1 MTVSLSEQMGAMAL
15 VDELRHQELAQQE
28 HLDLPKQRSEVSE
41 RIRSYYQSNGIH
53 HEQTHV
59 EQGVRA
65 FFAQRLV
72 FEAPPLSRWERLLV
86 RLALS
91 PSLLIPPT
99 AAVLAVGALSWHCLL
114 VGYDRTMTP
123 DTLFIAIDTYTRSTL
138 LAQREAEEDLRE
150 AIAREVRLEC
160 LMTEKLNELASFQ
173 MEHGPELDPE
183 TRQLLAERESA
194 QAELHDHIDRL
205 QRLIKARLE
214 TQRHL
219 QTRIGTLETQARTQ
233 LEKDPAYLSL
243 TAHIRRALDNEPQ
256 AELAYVEI
264 RDECRAKLVAYW
276 NNPIFR
282 ALVLRD
288 YATER
293 YRPRLLRTW
302 LDDFLAR
309 KVSFQVNQ
317 ANEQML
323 QAMLDRNEVQR
334 EQRMRDR
341 EQMGRE
347 HQAYLDE
354 AYHRLGLPA
363 LWAQDD
369 ALDHELSEAKA
380 EVDAWYLQLSAFNQG
395 RDRNLQRIREQLTAK
410 LKTRPLA
417 QLMQHAAA
425 TPDEADD
432 ALVSELQGLHPRLL
446 EQQEASTR
454 LLQVRDRA
462 SFDHQ
467 RALALD
473 RALRNDFYQDRN
485 SRYITPRPIR
495 QFIEAYQRGEMD
507 LQAIKTLLTSARPLI
522 DPSRPGSG

>member
-1 MTVSLSEQMGAMAL
+1 ML
-15 VDELRHQELAQQE
+15 
-28 HLDLPKQRSEVSE
+28 
-41 RIRSYYQSNGIH
+41 
-53 HEQTHV
+53 
-59 EQGVRA
+59 
-65 FFAQRLV
+65 
-72 FEAPPLSRWERLLV
+72 
-86 RLALS
+86 
-91 PSLLIPPT
+91 
-99 AAVLAVGALSWHCLL
+99 
-114 VGYDRTMTP
+114 
-123 DTLFIAIDTYTRSTL
+123 IAIDSYTRSTL
-138 LAQREAEEDLRE
+138 LALREAEEDLRE
-150 AIAREVRLEC
+150 TIAREVRLEC
-160 LMTEKLNELASFQ
+160 LMAEKLSELASFQ
-173 MEHGPELDPE
+173 LEHGPELDPE

-194 QAELHDHIDRL
+194 QTELRDHIDRL
-205 QRLIKARLE
+205 QRLIEARLE

-256 AELAYVEI
+256 AELAYADI
-264 RDECRAKLVAYW
+264 RDECRAKLIAYW

-309 KVSFQVNQ
+309 KVNFQVNL
-317 ANEQML
+317 ANERML
-323 QAMLDRNEVQR
+323 QAMLDRNEAQR

-341 EQMGRE
+341 ERMGRE

-369 ALDHELSEAKA
+369 ALDHELFEAKA
-380 EVDAWYLQLSAFNQG
+380 EIDAWHLQLSTFSQG
-395 RDRNLQRIREQLTAK
+395 LDRNLQRIREQLTAK

-425 TPDEADD
+425 TPNETDD
-432 ALVSELQGLHPRLL
+432 ALVSELLGLHPRLRA
-446 EQQEASTR
+446 QQEAHAR

-462 SFDHQ
+462 SLDHE

-473 RALRNDFYQDRN
+473 RALRNDFFQDRN
-485 SRYITPRPIR
+485 SRYIVPRPIR
-495 QFIEAYQRGEMD
+495 QVIEAYQRGDMD
-507 LQAIKTLLTSARPLI
+507 LWAIRTLLTSARTLI
-522 DPSRPGSG
+522 DPDSPGNG